1 MFQYIIKRLLQSLL
15 TLLLLSFVCYFVL
28 TLMPGDPVDMMAAG
42 NPNITSEDMQ
52 RLKALYGLDQPAYK
66 RYLNWMGTLL
76 SGDLGFSRTYKI
88 PVSDI
93 LGPRILNTFYL
104 SIFALVLSLLV
115 AVPLGV
121 YAAVHKGKLT
131 DYLLNLFAFAG
142 ISIPSFWLA
151 LILILMFAV
160 KAGLLPAGGTYS
172 VGQDLEGFAL
182 IWDRIKYLI
191 LPVLSLSFM
200 QIGTFVRYTRGAMLE
215 ILNSDYI
222 RTARSKGLEEKK
234 VLFKHAF
241 RNALIPLITVVAIS
255 FSYIFS
261 GAIITE
267 TVFAYQGVGKLVY
280 DSIMSNDFNVAM
292 VSFMIS
298 MIMVF
303 MMSLL
308 ADIFYAVVDP
318 RIKY

>member
-15 TLLLLSFVCYFVL
+15 TLILLSFVCYFVL

-52 RLKALYGLDQPAYK
+52 RLRSLYGLDQPAYK
-66 RYLNWMGTLL
+66 RYYSWVSTLL

-104 SIFALVLSLLV
+104 SIFALFISLLV
-115 AVPLGV
+115 AVPLGI
-121 YAAVHKGKLT
+121 YAAVHKGKLI
-131 DYLLNLFAFAG
+131 DYALNLFAFAG

-151 LILILMFAV
+151 LILILMFSV

-172 VGQDLEGFAL
+172 VGQDLDGLAL
-182 IWDRIKYLI
+182 VWDRIKFLI

-222 RTARSKGLEEKK
+222 RTARSKGLAEKS

-255 FSYIFS
+255 FSFIFS

-303 MMSLL
+303 LMSLL
-308 ADIFYAVVDP
+308 ADIFYVLVDP

>member
-42 NPNITSEDMQ
+42 NPNITTEDMQ

-66 RYLNWMGTLL
+66 RYMNWMGTLL

-182 IWDRIKYLI
+182 VWDRIKYLI

-303 MMSLL
+303 TMSLL

>member
-1 MFQYIIKRLLQSLL
+1 MFQYIIKRLLQSIL

-66 RYLNWMGTLL
+66 RYMNWMGTLL

-182 IWDRIKYLI
+182 IWDRMKYLI

-303 MMSLL
+303 TMSLL

>member
-1 MFQYIIKRLLQSLL
+1 MFQYIVKRLLQSLL

-52 RLKALYGLDQPAYK
+52 RLRSLYGLDQPAYK
-66 RYLNWMGTLL
+66 RYMNWMGTLL

-104 SIFALVLSLLV
+104 SVFALILSLLV

-121 YAAVHKGKLT
+121 YAAVHKGKIT

-160 KAGLLPAGGTYS
+160 KAGWLPAGGTYS
-172 VGQDLEGFAL
+172 VGQDLHGLEL
-182 IWDRIKYLI
+182 VWDRIKFLI

-303 MMSLL
+303 MMSLI
-308 ADIFYAVVDP
+308 ADIFYAIVDP

>member
-1 MFQYIIKRLLQSLL
+1 MFKYIIKRVLQSLL
-15 TLLLLSFVCYFVL
+15 TLLILSFVCYFVL

-42 NPNITSEDMQ
+42 NPNITTEDMQ

-66 RYLNWMGTLL
+66 RYVNWMGTLL

-104 SIFALVLSLLV
+104 SVFALFLSLLI

-121 YAAVHKGKLT
+121 YAAVHKGKII

-182 IWDRIKYLI
+182 FWDRIKFLI

-222 RTARSKGLEEKK
+222 RTARSKGLDERK

-255 FSYIFS
+255 FSFIFS

-303 MMSLL
+303 LMSLV

>member
-1 MFQYIIKRLLQSLL
+1 MFQYIIKRLLQSIL

-66 RYLNWMGTLL
+66 RYMNWMGTLL

-182 IWDRIKYLI
+182 VWDRIKYLI

-222 RTARSKGLEEKK
+222 RTASSKGLEEKK

-303 MMSLL
+303 TMSLL

>member
-1 MFQYIIKRLLQSLL
+1 MFQYIIKRLLQSIL

-66 RYLNWMGTLL
+66 RYMNWMGTLL

-182 IWDRIKYLI
+182 VWDRIKYLI

-303 MMSLL
+303 TMSLL

>member
-1 MFQYIIKRLLQSLL
+1 
-15 TLLLLSFVCYFVL
+15 
-28 TLMPGDPVDMMAAG
+28 MPGDPVDMMAAG

-66 RYLNWMGTLL
+66 RYMNWMGTLL

-182 IWDRIKYLI
+182 VWDRIKYLI

-303 MMSLL
+303 TMSLL

>member
-1 MFQYIIKRLLQSLL
+1 MFQYIIKRLMQSLL

-52 RLKALYGLDQPAYK
+52 RLKSLYGLDQPAYK

-104 SIFALVLSLLV
+104 SVFALVLSLLV

-182 IWDRIKYLI
+182 VWDRIKYLI

-200 QIGTFVRYTRGAMLE
+200 QIGTFERYTRGAMLE

-267 TVFAYQGVGKLVY
+267 TVFAYQGVGKSVY
-280 DSIMSNDFNVAM
+280 DSIKSNDFNVAM